1 MPKNKAT
8 APCPLHGTL
17 YSLIF
22 AAMLIIKNGLTDPYF
37 NLAAE
42 EYLLKTFDDDIFTLW
57 RNENAIIVGK
67 HQNTLAEINLD
78 YVQANGVKV
87 VRRLSGGGAVFHDLG
102 NLNFTFISN
111 ALNRDEIKIDFK
123 HYTIPIIEVL
133 QTLGVNAEF
142 SGRNDLLI
150 DGMKFSGNAEHI
162 YHQKK
167 RTLHHGTLLFTS
179 QIADL
184 SAALK
189 VNPLKFQDKAVKSVR
204 SRVTNIS
211 SHLAEP
217 LSVSDFYT
225 LIIEH
230 MANRYDDVRF
240 YEYSPEDIAAIN
252 ALADEKYRSW
262 EWNFGY
268 SPKYTFQKMIR
279 TEGGSIE
286 VYLQVEK
293 GIIAEARFHGDF
305 FNIEDIS
312 EIETALKSCKHHHAD
327 IEAVLSQFDV
337 PRYFNNTSRAELLSG
352 MF

>member
-1 MPKNKAT
+1 
-8 APCPLHGTL
+8 
-17 YSLIF
+17 
-22 AAMLIIKNGLTDPYF
+22 MLIIRNTITDPYF

-42 EYLLKTFDDDIFTLW
+42 EYLLRNFDEDIFTLW

-78 YVQANGVKV
+78 YVQENHVKV

-111 ALNRDEIKIDFK
+111 AKKTDDIKIDFR
-123 HYTIPIIEVL
+123 HYTQPILEVL
-133 QTLGVNAEF
+133 HSLGVMAEF
-142 SGRNDLLI
+142 SGRNDLLV
-150 DGMKFSGNAEHI
+150 DGMKISGNAEHI
-162 YHQKK
+162 YQQKK

-211 SHLAEP
+211 SHLQKPMDVLEFYN
-217 LSVSDFYT
+217 LVVDYISRKYQDFT
-225 LIIEH
+225 
-230 MANRYDDVRF
+230 F
-240 YEYSPEDIAAIN
+240 YEYSEKDLAAIKS
-252 ALADEKYRSW
+252 LADEKYRTW
-262 EWNFGY
+262 DWNFGY
-268 SPKYTFQKMIR
+268 SPRYTFQKMIR

-286 VYLQVEK
+286 IYIMVEK
-293 GIIAEARFHGDF
+293 GVMTEVKFYGDF
-305 FNIEDIS
+305 FNIKDKE
-312 EIETALKSCKHHHAD
+312 EIENALLNQRHHYAD
-327 IEAVLSQFDV
+327 IEKILMGFDISQ
-337 PRYFNNTSRAELLSG
+337 YFNNTTQQELLDG

>member
-1 MPKNKAT
+1 
-8 APCPLHGTL
+8 
-17 YSLIF
+17 
-22 AAMLIIKNGLTDPYF
+22 MLIIKNSSTDPYF

-42 EYLLKTFDDDIFTLW
+42 EFLLKNFDEDIFTLW

-78 YVQANGVKV
+78 YVRENDVKV

-111 ALNRDEIKIDFK
+111 ATNKDEIKIDFK
-123 HYTIPIIEVL
+123 HYTRPIIEVL
-133 QTLGVNAEF
+133 ANLGVVAEF

-150 DGMKFSGNAEHI
+150 NGMKISGNAEHI

-167 RTLHHGTLLFTS
+167 RTLHHGTLLYTS

-211 SHLAEP
+211 SHLP
-217 LSVSDFYT
+217 SPISVTQFYEQ
-225 LIIEH
+225 IIQH
-230 MANRYDDVRF
+230 IAKKYDSVQF
-240 YEYSPEDIAAIN
+240 YEYTPDDIIAIQK
-252 ALADEKYRSW
+252 LADEKYKTW
-262 EWNFGY
+262 DWNFGY
-268 SPKYTFQKMIR
+268 SPKYTFQKFVK
-279 TEGGSIE
+279 TEGGNIE
-286 VYLQVEK
+286 ICILVEK
-293 GIIAEARFHGDF
+293 GIITDIKFYGDF
-305 FNIEDIS
+305 FNVLDKEEVEKQLIGKRHEYNELYSTLDSLDIPS
-312 EIETALKSCKHHHAD
+312 
-327 IEAVLSQFDV
+327 
-337 PRYFNNTSRAELLSG
+337 YFNNTSKDDLIKG

>member
-1 MPKNKAT
+1 MPAN
-8 APCPLHGTL
+8 
-17 YSLIF
+17 SLQKLNF
-22 AAMLIIKNGLTDPYF
+22 AAMLIIQNAVTDPYF

-42 EYLLKTFDDDIFTLW
+42 EYLLKNFDEDIFTLW

-67 HQNTLAEINLD
+67 HQNTLAEINLE
-78 YVQANGVKV
+78 YVEEHGVKV

-111 ALNRDEIKIDFK
+111 ARDRDDIKIDFR
-123 HYTIPIIEVL
+123 HYTQPILEVL
-133 QTLGVNAEF
+133 RSLGVHAEF

-150 DGMKFSGNAEHI
+150 DGMKISGNAEHI
-162 YHQKK
+162 YQQKK

-217 LSVSDFYT
+217 LTVAEFYD
-225 LIIEH
+225 LIIDY
-230 MANRYDDVRF
+230 MARKYVDFKF
-240 YEYSPEDIAAIN
+240 YSYTDEDIQAITQLAA
-252 ALADEKYRSW
+252 EKYRTW

-268 SPKYTFQKMIR
+268 SPKYTFRKMMK
-279 TEGGSIE
+279 TDGGTIE
-286 VYLQVEK
+286 TYLYVEK
-293 GIIAEARFHGDF
+293 GIIEEAKFFGDF
-305 FNIEDIS
+305 FNVKDKEDI
-312 EIETALKSCKHHHAD
+312 EKALLKRRHSSDD
-327 IEAVLSQFDV
+327 IESVLNSFNIAE
-337 PRYFNNTSRAELLSG
+337 YFNNITRQELMEG

>member
-1 MPKNKAT
+1 
-8 APCPLHGTL
+8 
-17 YSLIF
+17 
-22 AAMLIIKNGLTDPYF
+22 MLIIKNPYTDPYF

-42 EYLLKTFDDDIFTLW
+42 EYLLKNFDEDIFTLW

-78 YVQANGVKV
+78 YVQDQKVNV

-111 ALNRDEIKIDFK
+111 ALNKDEIKIDFK
-123 HYTIPIIEVL
+123 HYTMPIIEVL
-133 QTLGVNAEF
+133 KTLGVNAEF

-211 SHLAEP
+211 SHLSNP
-217 LSVSDFYT
+217 ISVSEFYD
-225 LIIEH
+225 LIIQYIASKYE
-230 MANRYDDVRF
+230 DVKF
-240 YEYSPEDIAAIN
+240 YEYSADDLAAISK
-252 ALADEKYRSW
+252 LADEKYRTW

-268 SPKYTFQKMIR
+268 SPKYTFRKMIK

-286 VYLQVEK
+286 VYINVDK
-293 GIIAEARFHGDF
+293 GNITEFKFYGDF
-305 FNIEDIS
+305 FNVKDKEDI
-312 EIETALKSCKHHHAD
+312 EQALIGCRHNT
-327 IEAVLSQFDV
+327 EAIRKVLSSFEIPQ
-337 PRYFNNTSRAELLSG
+337 YFNNTSTEELLSG

>member
-1 MPKNKAT
+1 
-8 APCPLHGTL
+8 
-17 YSLIF
+17 
-22 AAMLIIKNGLTDPYF
+22 MLIIRNHETDPYF

-42 EYLLKTFDDDIFTLW
+42 EFLLKEFDDDIFTLW

-67 HQNTLAEINLD
+67 HQNTLAEINLE
-78 YVQANGVKV
+78 YVQNNAVKV

-102 NLNFTFISN
+102 NLNFTFINN
-111 ALNRDEIKIDFK
+111 ARHPEEIKIDFK
-123 HYTIPIIEVL
+123 QFCLPIIEVL
-133 QTLGVNAEF
+133 KTLGVNAEF

-167 RTLHHGTLLFTS
+167 RILHHGTLLFTS

-211 SHLAEP
+211 THLKEP
-217 LSVSDFYT
+217 LSVTAFYE
-225 LIIEH
+225 LVVDHISKS
-230 MANRYDDVRF
+230 NSDVRF
-240 YEYSPEDIAAIN
+240 YEYTEKDKAEINRIA
-252 ALADEKYRSW
+252 DQKYRTW
-262 EWNFGY
+262 DWNFGY

-279 TEGGSIE
+279 SEGGSIE
-286 VYLQVEK
+286 IYLYVEK
-293 GIIAEARFHGDF
+293 GIIEDAKFYGDF
-305 FNIEDIS
+305 FNIDDKEDI
-312 EIETALKSCKHHHAD
+312 ENALKGCKHHKPEIDAILSAFD
-327 IEAVLSQFDV
+327 ISK
-337 PRYFNNTSRAELLSG
+337 YFNKTDKDELLSG

>member
-1 MPKNKAT
+1 
-8 APCPLHGTL
+8 
-17 YSLIF
+17 
-22 AAMLIIKNGLTDPYF
+22 MLIIKNPNTNPYF

-42 EYLLKTFDDDIFTLW
+42 EYLLKNFDEDIFTLW

-67 HQNTLAEINLD
+67 HQNTLAEINTD
-78 YVQANGVKV
+78 YVRDNHVNV

-111 ALNRDEIKIDFK
+111 ATNRDEIKIDFK
-123 HYTIPIIEVL
+123 HYTMPILEVL
-133 QTLGVNAEF
+133 QSLGVNAEF

-150 DGMKFSGNAEHI
+150 DGMKISGNAEHI

-211 SHLAEP
+211 SHLTQQI
-217 LSVSDFYT
+217 SVSEFYN
-225 LIIEH
+225 LIINH
-230 MANRYDDVRF
+230 IAKKYADAQF
-240 YEYSPEDIAAIN
+240 YEYSPSDIAAIEK
-252 ALADEKYRSW
+252 LAEEKYRTW

-268 SPKYTFQKMIR
+268 SPKYTFRKMIKS
-279 TEGGSIE
+279 EGGNIE
-286 VYLQVEK
+286 VWINVEK
-293 GIIAEARFHGDF
+293 GIITEFKFYGDF
-305 FNIEDIS
+305 FNIKDKEDIENAIIGTRHSHSELS
-312 EIETALKSCKHHHAD
+312 EIISKFD
-327 IEAVLSQFDV
+327 IPQ
-337 PRYFNNTSRAELLSG
+337 YFNNTTAEELLSA

>member
-1 MPKNKAT
+1 
-8 APCPLHGTL
+8 
-17 YSLIF
+17 
-22 AAMLIIKNGLTDPYF
+22 MLIIKNPFTDPYF

-42 EYLLKTFDDDIFTLW
+42 EYLLKNFDDDIFTLW

-78 YVQANGVKV
+78 YVRNNNVNV

-111 ALNRDEIKIDFK
+111 ALNKDEIKIDFK
-123 HYTIPIIEVL
+123 HYTMPIIEVL
-133 QTLGVNAEF
+133 KTLGVNAEF

-211 SHLAEP
+211 SHLTNP
-217 LSVSDFYT
+217 ITVSEFYD
-225 LIIEH
+225 LIINYI
-230 MANRYDDVRF
+230 ARKYDDVSF
-240 YEYSPEDIAAIN
+240 YEYSENDIATIN
-252 ALADEKYRSW
+252 KLADEKFRTW

-268 SPKYTFQKMIR
+268 SPKYTFQKMVK
-279 TEGGSIE
+279 TEGGNIE
-286 VYLQVEK
+286 IYIYVEK
-293 GIIAEARFHGDF
+293 GVIGEFKFYGDF
-305 FNIEDIS
+305 FNVKDKE
-312 EIETALKSCKHHHAD
+312 EIEQALIGCKHETD
-327 IEAVLSQFDV
+327 SIREVLSKFEVAQ
-337 PRYFNNTSRAELLSG
+337 YFNNTSENELISG

>member
-1 MPKNKAT
+1 
-8 APCPLHGTL
+8 
-17 YSLIF
+17 
-22 AAMLIIKNGLTDPYF
+22 MLIIKNNRTDPYF

-42 EYLLKTFDDDIFTLW
+42 EYLVKEFDDDIFTLW

-78 YVQANGVKV
+78 YVQDNDVKV

-111 ALNRDEIKIDFK
+111 SQNKDEIKIDFK
-123 HYTIPIIEVL
+123 HYTMPIIEVL
-133 QTLGVNAEF
+133 KTLDVNAEF

-162 YHQKK
+162 YHKKK

-179 QIADL
+179 AIADL

-211 SHLAEP
+211 SHLKTP
-217 LSVSDFYT
+217 LTVTEFYDR
-225 LIIEH
+225 IIEYISSKN
-230 MANRYDDVRF
+230 ANFKF
-240 YEYSPEDIAAIN
+240 YEYSDKDIQAIEKIAN
-252 ALADEKYRSW
+252 EKYRTW
-262 EWNFGY
+262 DWNFGY
-268 SPKYTFQKMIR
+268 SPKYTYQKLIK
-279 TEGGSIE
+279 TNGGNIE
-286 VYLQVEK
+286 IYLYVEK
-293 GIIAEARFHGDF
+293 GVIEEAKFHGDF
-305 FNIEDIS
+305 FNIEDKL
-312 EIETALKSCKHHHAD
+312 EIETALKGCKHHLESINH
-327 IEAVLSQFDV
+327 VLGQFDI
-337 PRYFNNTSRAELLSG
+337 PKYFNNTTQVELISG

>member
-1 MPKNKAT
+1 
-8 APCPLHGTL
+8 
-17 YSLIF
+17 
-22 AAMLIIKNGLTDPYF
+22 MLIIKNPYTDPYF

-42 EYLLKTFDDDIFTLW
+42 EYLLKNFDEDIFTLW

-78 YVQANGVKV
+78 YVQDQKVNV

-111 ALNRDEIKIDFK
+111 ALNKDEIKIDFK
-123 HYTIPIIEVL
+123 HYTMPIIEVL
-133 QTLGVNAEF
+133 KTLGVNAEF

-211 SHLAEP
+211 SHLP
-217 LSVSDFYT
+217 NPISVSEFYD
-225 LIIEH
+225 LIIQYIASKYE
-230 MANRYDDVRF
+230 DVKF
-240 YEYSPEDIAAIN
+240 YEYSADDLAAIN
-252 ALADEKYRSW
+252 KLADEKYRTW

-268 SPKYTFQKMIR
+268 SPKYTFRKMIK

-286 VYLQVEK
+286 VYINVDK
-293 GIIAEARFHGDF
+293 GNITEFKFYGDF
-305 FNIEDIS
+305 FNVKDKEDI
-312 EIETALKSCKHHHAD
+312 EQALIGCRHNT
-327 IEAVLSQFDV
+327 EAIREVLSSFEIPQ
-337 PRYFNNTSRAELLSG
+337 YFNNTSTEELLSG

>member
-1 MPKNKAT
+1 
-8 APCPLHGTL
+8 
-17 YSLIF
+17 
-22 AAMLIIKNGLTDPYF
+22 MLIIKNGHTDPYF

-42 EYLLKTFDDDIFTLW
+42 EYLLKEFDDDIFTLW

-67 HQNTLAEINLD
+67 HQNTLAEINIEH
-78 YVQANGVKV
+78 VQKNGVRV
-87 VRRLSGGGAVFHDLG
+87 VRRLSGGGAVFHDMG

-111 ALNRDEIKIDFK
+111 AQNRDEIKIDFK

-133 QTLGVNAEF
+133 NKLGINAEF

-211 SHLAEP
+211 SHLKEP
-217 LSVSDFYT
+217 LSVIQFYD
-225 LIIEH
+225 LIISH
-230 MANRYDDVRF
+230 MAERYPDVRF
-240 YEYSPEDIAAIN
+240 YEYNKNDIQAIEKI
-252 ALADEKYRSW
+252 ADEKYRTW
-262 EWNFGY
+262 DWNFGY

-286 VYLQVEK
+286 IYLFVQK
-293 GIIAEARFHGDF
+293 GIIEEARFYGDF
-305 FNIEDIS
+305 FNIEDKE
-312 EIETALKSCKHHHAD
+312 EIEQSLLGCKHYRDD
-327 IEAVLSQFDV
+327 IAQVLSRFKI
-337 PRYFNNTSRAELLSG
+337 PEYFNNTSAEELLAG